1 MAFCLEAFY
10 LEQLSVCQLTFIE
23 LKMGI
28 KIAQILDPIISFG
41 AFRGSQE
48 YGLIHV
54 EAQH

>member
-1 MAFCLEAFY
+1 
-10 LEQLSVCQLTFIE
+10 
-23 LKMGI
+23 MGI
-28 KIAQILDPIISFG
+28 QIAQILDPIISFG